1 MFLNNVPIISKKG
14 FFCTDIFIGHIMKK
28 TAIFILCIIFFQSIG
43 FARSLSEFQMDYSR
57 LVELIKMRDKEEP
70 FYIFNK
76 FEDNLYG
83 SSCKTAVEYFNA
95 HPGIV
100 KKLKSDLEGRE
111 IKWEVKEYKQRL
123 LFVPETRKEYSDL
136 YENYCNHV
144 VKYILNKT
152 KLNNPYIRIQT
163 LGDEQPDLINNKKI
177 TAFLVHNL
185 AQEFNATFVFF
196 NQNSK
201 KIKVELNGRIILG
214 EVGSYSS
221 FITFMDNGGFKFT
234 RNNFTVWQNSA
245 ENPYTALM
253 TPVEETL
260 HILLRE
266 NTERMIKEKIDQ
278 ISVKNM
284 QNVQNIADEWISVEE
299 AVVGGLVYVLFQDF
313 AKQYLCNLPASLI
326 DEDIE
331 TKYSFCKYKYL
342 KKGISLV
349 KSLGY
354 EEAIRMYREKTKE
367 FITLLKS

>member
-1 MFLNNVPIISKKG
+1 
-14 FFCTDIFIGHIMKK
+14 
-28 TAIFILCIIFFQSIG
+28 
-43 FARSLSEFQMDYSR
+43 MDYSR

-76 FEDNLYG
+76 FEDNIYD
-83 SSCKTAVEYFNA
+83 SSCKTAIEYFNT
-95 HPGIV
+95 HPDIV
-100 KKLKSDLEGRE
+100 KKLRSDLEGRE
-111 IKWEVKEYKQRL
+111 IKWEVKEFKKRL

-136 YENYCNHV
+136 YETYCNHV
-144 VKYILNKT
+144 VKYILDKT
-152 KLNNPYIRIQT
+152 KFNNPYIKIQT
-163 LGDEQPDLINNKKI
+163 LIDEQPDLISKKKI

-201 KIKVELNGRIILG
+201 KIKVELNGKIILG

-245 ENPYTALM
+245 KNPYTALM

-266 NTERMIKEKIDQ
+266 NTERIIKEKIDR

-284 QNVQNIADEWISVEE
+284 ENVQNIADEWISVEE
-299 AVVGGLVYVLFQDF
+299 AVVGGLVYALFPDF
-313 AKQYLCNLPASLI
+313 AKQYLRNLPTSLI

-331 TKYSFCKYKYL
+331 TKYSFGKYKYL
-342 KKGISLV
+342 KRGISLV

-354 EEAIRMYREKTKE
+354 EEVIRMYKEKTEE
-367 FITLLKS
+367 FTALLKS